1 MAEQVRT
8 DVDMPELRSKTCFSC
23 VHYTDSWC
31 ELFEA
36 EVDSEVYAAR
46 NCTEFNTP
54 ARSVAAVTPKDG
66 D

>member
-1 MAEQVRT
+1 
-8 DVDMPELRSKTCFSC
+8 MPELRSKTCFSC